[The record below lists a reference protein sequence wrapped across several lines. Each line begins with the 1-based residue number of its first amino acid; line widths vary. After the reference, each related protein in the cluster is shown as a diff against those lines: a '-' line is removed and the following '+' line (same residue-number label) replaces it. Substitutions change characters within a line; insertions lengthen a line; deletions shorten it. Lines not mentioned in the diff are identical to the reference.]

1 MKQYLP
7 PLSITGFI
15 LSSVAFQLLLKA
27 AGLHAA
33 SHEGLWAGWVLNPY
47 LLLSL
52 CCLAL
57 AMPFWAKALRLLP
70 LATGYSWT
78 AFIYVIIPF
87 CAAFFWGDIL
97 SCTYFAGLLCI
108 VCGVMVATR
117 SVGK

>member
-15 LSSVAFQLLLKA
+15 LCSVASQLLLKA
-27 AGLHAA
+27 AGLRAA
-33 SHEGLWAGWVLNPY
+33 SQESLWAGWLLNPS

-70 LATGYSWT
+70 LATAYSWT
-78 AFIYVIIPF
+78 AFIYVIAPF
-87 CAAFFWGDIL
+87 CAAFLGGETL
-97 SCTYFAGLLCI
+97 SCIYFAGLSCI
-108 VCGVMVATR
+108 VCGVLVATR